1 MGRYRK
7 PGQHVGLLA
16 QQIVGQAAHEPY
28 AAGHA
33 RRFLGF
39 QQPAQR
45 RRRQGAQAL
54 RVDQQPG
61 GRHLHQCRHRMRQQ
75 VVQRRGRNA
84 GRVRDQRCL
93 VREEGLHRI
102 ADVGQRSAVRIQ
114 RGQRRQQGQGHGGAI
129 GIEQQGQ
136 CLRARAGGGRQQQG
150 RHQLGIA
157 RGGCAVARQPGAQ
170 VAGGRPLAA
179 LRKRQQPGAARRIVG
194 ESDHAL
200 LGNLQAQGGGG
211 RIGLVQQRRGGR
223 RIQAVQKGLLVL
235 QSARERPQQQR
246 GLRAAHQLQQP
257 LGVGIPQGREPFHA
271 LRGQLLQVQRLV
283 GVPAMGA
290 CRGMQ
295 LWPARQQQPGGEQ
308 PARFGQAAGA
318 RGSLARAAAVHGLE
332 QGRGLRGA
340 FAVPGRDHA
349 PQLAPAAQAQ
359 VQGGVAAEDGTLVAR
374 AIEAGMQHGQQG
386 VVAPPLGTLVDA
398 PYGRPPGACE
408 RDALH
413 PGQQLPV
420 DGAIVRAQR
429 IGRQQ
434 RLGREGVEHGLL
446 RLRAVLRRGG
456 ACLLFPLCPLL
467 PLYPLLPLIPVLLQR
482 RMALLRRE
490 QRQPGLVRQVARGLA
505 GAALRQRLHGHRRA
519 AIAQAAHQIGQ
530 AVVEQVVA
538 RAQQGHQARHLR
550 MQQALGA
557 AAARGIRIFRQAPH
571 QARLLACGHQPPGI
585 AVQAPAQGRYGGGLH
600 GRLRQLWR
608 LRRRFLGVASQGQG
622 LHAIQLGKTS
632 LGLQHIA
639 GRQALA
645 QIGQCA
651 LACRLQCQRQRG
663 QRAVIDLR
671 DDAGLPLRDL
681 QGHDMAR
688 RRVAPLR
695 VQGHQ
700 RHGADAFIA
709 SLRAGQYGL
718 SKQVHAAGIQCFSI
732 WGWLAGTTGAAK
744 CSRPSFPAG
753 QRRVRWHRSVV
764 PRCPAGAA
772 RRVPAA
778 LPMAAALV
786 RSGH

>member
-1 MGRYRK
+1 M
-7 PGQHVGLLA
+7 
-16 QQIVGQAAHEPY
+16 
-28 AAGHA
+28 
-33 RRFLGF
+33 
-39 QQPAQR
+39 
-45 RRRQGAQAL
+45 
-54 RVDQQPG
+54 
-61 GRHLHQCRHRMRQQ
+61 
-75 VVQRRGRNA
+75 
-84 GRVRDQRCL
+84 
-93 VREEGLHRI
+93 
-102 ADVGQRSAVRIQ
+102 
-114 RGQRRQQGQGHGGAI
+114 
-129 GIEQQGQ
+129 
-136 CLRARAGGGRQQQG
+136 
-150 RHQLGIA
+150 
-157 RGGCAVARQPGAQ
+157 
-170 VAGGRPLAA
+170 
-179 LRKRQQPGAARRIVG
+179 
-194 ESDHAL
+194 
-200 LGNLQAQGGGG
+200 
-211 RIGLVQQRRGGR
+211 
-223 RIQAVQKGLLVL
+223 
-235 QSARERPQQQR
+235 
-246 GLRAAHQLQQP
+246 
-257 LGVGIPQGREPFHA
+257 
-271 LRGQLLQVQRLV
+271 
-283 GVPAMGA
+283 
-290 CRGMQ
+290 
-295 LWPARQQQPGGEQ
+295 
-308 PARFGQAAGA
+308 
-318 RGSLARAAAVHGLE
+318 
-332 QGRGLRGA
+332 
-340 FAVPGRDHA
+340 
-349 PQLAPAAQAQ
+349 
-359 VQGGVAAEDGTLVAR
+359 
-374 AIEAGMQHGQQG
+374 
-386 VVAPPLGTLVDA
+386 
-398 PYGRPPGACE
+398 
-408 RDALH
+408 
-413 PGQQLPV
+413 
-420 DGAIVRAQR
+420 
-429 IGRQQ
+429 
-434 RLGREGVEHGLL
+434 
-446 RLRAVLRRGG
+446 
-456 ACLLFPLCPLL
+456 
-467 PLYPLLPLIPVLLQR
+467 
-482 RMALLRRE
+482 
-490 QRQPGLVRQVARGLA
+490 RQVARGLA

-608 LRRRFLGVASQGQG
+608 LRCRFLGVASQGQG

-732 WGWLAGTTGAAK
+732 WGWLAGTTRAAK
-744 CSRPSFPAG
+744 CSLPSFPAG

-778 LPMAAALV
+778 VPMAAALV